1 MKDEGILV
9 LSRMETP
16 KLNEHRRALATC
28 LADLKAAQ
36 QNLNLLVQ
44 QNTLD
49 KTPYLLTGQ
58 DTSAQERVHAAQ
70 MAIEA
75 LNRVRQV
82 IDTLPK

>member
-1 MKDEGILV
+1 
-9 LSRMETP
+9 METP
-16 KLNEHRRALATC
+16 QLNEYRRSLAAC
-28 LADLKAAQ
+28 VADLKAAQ
-36 QNLNLLVQ
+36 QNLSLLVQ

-75 LNRVRQV
+75 LNRVRTA
-82 IDTLPK
+82 IDTLPR

>member
-1 MKDEGILV
+1 MKDEDIRF

-16 KLNEHRRALATC
+16 QLNEYRRSLAAC
-28 LADLKAAQ
+28 VADLKAAQ
-36 QNLNLLVQ
+36 QNLSLLVQ

-75 LNRVRQV
+75 LNRVRTA

>member
-1 MKDEGILV
+1 MKDESILV
-9 LSRMETP
+9 LSRLETP
-16 KLNEHRRALATC
+16 HLNTYRRELAAC

-36 QNLNLLVQ
+36 QNLSLLVQ